1 VSLLERAAIVL
12 VSLAL
17 AVGLIAVLSGYFASH
32 DAPSVTTVRHAT
44 TTSAP

>member
-1 VSLLERAAIVL
+1 VSLLERVAIVL

-17 AVGLIAVLSGYFASH
+17 AIGLIAVLSGYFAGN
-32 DAPSVTTVRHAT
+32 DQASVTTLRHAP

>member
-1 VSLLERAAIVL
+1 VTLLERVVIVV

-17 AVGLIAVLSGYFASH
+17 AIGLIAVLSGYFASH
-32 DAPSVTTVRHAT
+32 DQPSVTTVRQLP